1 LRLFH
6 GSLRCQRFLPF
17 FCKKNMI
24 KKYMQVNKNASV
36 NLIILHAFFS
46 GLSEGKLLI
55 LQRPNA
61 SKVKILSLK

>member
-1 LRLFH
+1 
-6 GSLRCQRFLPF
+6 
-17 FCKKNMI
+17 MI